1 MRIMNSMAVDRPRVI
16 SAGCRAGPVG
26 PCGLRTSLL
35 RVHGPIIIHMNFHGL
50 IGATSSRGVGLTYS
64 GPTPKNLG
72 IGRSRT
78 LADDIPGGAI
88 GMVYLL
94 RGKKNIQTS
103 QPLRTSL
110 CQPGLGDVIF
120 GRHSGGG
127 HWTGFPGA
135 WDANLAIPANT
146 LCAGLAWDVGP
157 ASCSFLSKRES
168 EAGSSETT
176 HFARGPCENHPCRYS
191 CLCVPR
197 GTKFPDTS
205 R

>member
-1 MRIMNSMAVDRPRVI
+1 MIMRVMNSMA
-16 SAGCRAGPVG
+16 VG

-50 IGATSSRGVGLTYS
+50 V
-64 GPTPKNLG
+64 PKNLG

-94 RGKKNIQTS
+94 RGKNIQTS

-135 WDANLAIPANT
+135 WDANLAIHANT
-146 LCAGLAWDVGP
+146 LCAGLSWDVGP

-191 CLCVPR
+191 CLCVSG
-197 GTKFPDTS
+197 GTKFRDTG

>member
-1 MRIMNSMAVDRPRVI
+1 MAVGRPRVI

-26 PCGLRTSLL
+26 PCGRRTSLL

-50 IGATSSRGVGLTYS
+50 IGATSSQKFGDWSFTNFSRRHSGGGHWDGVS
-64 GPTPKNLG
+64 FE
-72 IGRSRT
+72 R
-78 LADDIPGGAI
+78 
-88 GMVYLL
+88 
-94 RGKKNIQTS
+94 KNIQTS

-110 CQPGLGDVIF
+110 CQPGLGDVVF

-127 HWTGFPGA
+127 HWNGFPGA

-146 LCAGLAWDVGP
+146 LCASLAWDVGP
-157 ASCSFLSKRES
+157 ASCSFLSERES

-191 CLCVPR
+191 CLCVSG
-197 GTKFPDTS
+197 GTKFRDTG

>member
-1 MRIMNSMAVDRPRVI
+1 
-16 SAGCRAGPVG
+16 
-26 PCGLRTSLL
+26 
-35 RVHGPIIIHMNFHGL
+35 MNFHGL
-50 IGATSSRGVGLTYS
+50 IGATSSQKFGDWSFTNFSRRHSGGGHWDGVS
-64 GPTPKNLG
+64 FE
-72 IGRSRT
+72 R
-78 LADDIPGGAI
+78 
-88 GMVYLL
+88 
-94 RGKKNIQTS
+94 KKNIQTS

-110 CQPGLGDVIF
+110 CQPGLGDVVF

-127 HWTGFPGA
+127 HWDGVSFERKKHPKPRNPCEHLCASLVWVTSFLDDIPGGGHWNGFPGA

-146 LCAGLAWDVGP
+146 LCASLAWDVGP

-191 CLCVPR
+191 CLCVSG
-197 GTKFPDTS
+197 GTKFRDTG

>member
-1 MRIMNSMAVDRPRVI
+1 MAVGRPRVI

-26 PCGLRTSLL
+26 PCGRRTSLL
-35 RVHGPIIIHMNFHGL
+35 RVHGPIIQVIFTASDDIPGGAIGSHMNFHGL
-50 IGATSSRGVGLTYS
+50 IGATSSQKFGDWSFTNFSRRHSGGVHWDGVS
-64 GPTPKNLG
+64 FE
-72 IGRSRT
+72 R
-78 LADDIPGGAI
+78 
-88 GMVYLL
+88 
-94 RGKKNIQTS
+94 KKNIQTS

-110 CQPGLGDVIF
+110 CQPGLGDVVF

-157 ASCSFLSKRES
+157 ASCSFLSERES

>member
-1 MRIMNSMAVDRPRVI
+1 MIMRVMNSMAVGRPRVI
-16 SAGCRAGPVG
+16 ASVFSVAQSGRARRAVV
-26 PCGLRTSLL
+26 RTWSESVRL
-35 RVHGPIIIHMNFHGL
+35 V
-50 IGATSSRGVGLTYS
+50 
-64 GPTPKNLG
+64 PKNLG
-72 IGRSRT
+72 IGRPRT

-94 RGKKNIQTS
+94 KEKTS
-103 QPLRTSL
+103 KPRNPCEHLCASLVWVTSFL
-110 CQPGLGDVIF
+110 DDIP
-120 GRHSGGG
+120 GGG
-127 HWTGFPGA
+127 HWNGFPGA

-146 LCAGLAWDVGP
+146 LCASLAWDVGP

-191 CLCVPR
+191 CLCVSG
-197 GTKFPDTS
+197 GTKFPGTG